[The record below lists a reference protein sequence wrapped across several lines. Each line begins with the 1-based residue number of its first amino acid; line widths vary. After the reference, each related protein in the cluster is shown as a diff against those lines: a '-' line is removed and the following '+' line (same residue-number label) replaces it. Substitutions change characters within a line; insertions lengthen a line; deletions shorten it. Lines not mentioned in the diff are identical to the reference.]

1 VSVHE
6 RSPALRR
13 VAAGPRGARAAAWRP
28 ALERVAVWALPAVL
42 IGLLTWPMTLRS
54 DVFGADWGA
63 HLWFVRHQAQTLLH
77 DHHPSLF
84 VHYDGGVFYPHFAF
98 YGGTLYA
105 LTGLAAAVLGGA
117 GRDGYVLSWLAA
129 FAAGY
134 GGWAWLGRMA
144 GLGRWT
150 AQAPAALFVT
160 SPYLI
165 TSIYTTGDWPEL
177 VAVSAIPLLVASAIS
192 VLRAD
197 RLLGLPALA
206 LAGSTI
212 IFTGSHNITLLW
224 GTTFL
229 AVLGACLTAGI
240 PQVRRQV
247 TGQGLLRVAGIV
259 VPALL
264 INAWFLLPD
273 IAYQAQ
279 TMIGARYPTRGYL
292 AGRMDLVGLAHLVSL
307 HRRSAD
313 GEIPQFVLTLP
324 ILAMGWVAVAGGLL
338 ARRGWRAPWLRALAL
353 LSVLVVALLVLMT
366 HAGLLL
372 ALPKPYVM
380 IQFTYRLESYI
391 LLGVCGGVLAAL
403 VLLRDAGQRVRR
415 WTWVLVPVLAASV
428 AGAAAQVGA
437 FTVWPVSGTYDAPSI
452 SSMGQFTDATAPE
465 APPGPRPRIAFPPRL
480 VGGDR
485 LMVTTPLS
493 PGQRADTNLMVMPAL
508 VHVEGARIVGEH
520 TMPPDGSVDRRL
532 AVLQVDRDAAPGAAR
547 ITVRPA
553 HPLPVVAGEILSL
566 LGGLGLLAN
575 FVVLLVR
582 RRRTRIA
589 PRPTGIA
596 QSP

>member
-1 VSVHE
+1 MSVGE
-6 RSPALRR
+6 RTPGLRR
-13 VAAGPRGARAAAWRP
+13 VVASPRAVSATWRP
-28 ALERVAVWALPAVL
+28 GLGRLALWALPVLL

-84 VHYDGGVFYPHFAF
+84 VHYDDGVFYPHYAF

-105 LTGLAAAVLGGA
+105 VAGVASAVLGGA
-117 GRDGYVLSWLAA
+117 GRDGYVVSWIAALAA
-129 FAAGY
+129 SY
-134 GGWAWLGRMA
+134 GGWVWLGRMA

-150 AQAPAALFVT
+150 AQAPAVLFVT

-177 VAVSAIPLLVASAIS
+177 VAVSSIPLLVASGVS

-197 RLLGLPALA
+197 RLRVLPALA
-206 LAGSTI
+206 LAASTI
-212 IFTGSHNITLLW
+212 LFTGSHNITLLW
-224 GTTFL
+224 GGTFL
-229 AVLGACLTAGI
+229 VVVGACLGTGI

-247 TGQGLLRVAGIV
+247 TRQGALRVAGIV

-264 INAWFLLPD
+264 VNAWFLMPD

-279 TMIGARYPTRGYL
+279 TMISARYPTRGYVE
-292 AGRMDLVGLAHLVSL
+292 GRMDLVGLGHLLSL

-313 GEIPQFVLTLP
+313 SEIPQFVLTLP
-324 ILAMGWVAVAGGLL
+324 VLAMGWLAVAAGLL
-338 ARRGWRAPWLRALAL
+338 ARRGWGAPWLRALAL
-353 LSVLVVALLVLMT
+353 LTALVAALLILMT

-391 LLGVCGGVLAAL
+391 LLGLCGGVLAAL
-403 VLLRDAGQRVRR
+403 VLLREAGRRVRR

-428 AGAAAQVGA
+428 AGAIAQVGD
-437 FTVWPVSGTYDAPSI
+437 FTVWPVAGTFDAPSI
-452 SSMGQFTDATAPE
+452 SSMGQFTDATTPE
-465 APPGPRPRIAFPPRL
+465 AAARPRPRIAFPP
-480 VGGDR
+480 GGVHRDR
-485 LMVTTPLS
+485 LTVTAPLS
-493 PGQRADTNLMVMPAL
+493 PGQQADTNLMVMPAML
-508 VHVEGARIVGEH
+508 HVDGARIVGAH
-520 TMPPDGSVDRRL
+520 TLPPDGNVDRRL
-532 AVLQVDRDAAPGAAR
+532 AVLQVDRDATPGAAK
-547 ITVRPA
+547 ITVRAA
-553 HPLPVVAGEILSL
+553 HPLPVVAGQVLSL
-566 LGGLGLLAN
+566 LGVLGLLAN
-575 FVVLLVR
+575 FLALLVR
-582 RRRTRIA
+582 RRRRA
-589 PRPTGIA
+589 AVASRPTGIA